1 MKTLKVDNVIGQCDF
16 SKIDRKRVA
25 IIGTECLAKSV
36 KHEIEEIMDKR
47 YYSLIIDEVSGDYG
61 NGYLGRCIRYLGND
75 SHFTKF
81 YRLIN
86 MENDCSAAKIKH
98 LLDETIL
105 ISQKRKKDLT

>member
-1 MKTLKVDNVIGQCDF
+1 MTFQ
-16 SKIDRKRVA
+16 KIDRKKIG

-36 KHEIEEIMDKR
+36 KHEIEEIMEKR
-47 YYSLIIDEVSGDYG
+47 YYSLIIDEVYDDYE
-61 NGYLGRCIRYLGND
+61 NGYLGICIKYLGND
-75 SHFTKF
+75 SPVTKF

-86 MENDCSAAKIKH
+86 MEDGCPAAKIKH